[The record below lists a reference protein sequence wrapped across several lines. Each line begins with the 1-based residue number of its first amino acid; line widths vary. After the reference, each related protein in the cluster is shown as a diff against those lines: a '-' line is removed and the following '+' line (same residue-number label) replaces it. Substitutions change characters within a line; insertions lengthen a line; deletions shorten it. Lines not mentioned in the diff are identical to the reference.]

1 MTEHISLREWQKRF
15 LSGEYNNPDRK
26 TQIAAGW
33 FDWFCRDS
41 SLKNKTIKISKILLK
56 INNDYILDNYYVFF
70 KNCCP
75 MYGSLYD
82 RIVFN
87 SLNDKPSFGIDIDR
101 QYTKEKTGCKYELW
115 LEVGNGFKSFY
126 YKTQKELLVFLN
138 SFKGI

>member
-15 LSGEYNNPDRK
+15 LSGEYNNPDRE
-26 TQIAAGW
+26 TQITTGW
-33 FDWFCRDS
+33 WDWFCRDS

-56 INNDYILDNYYVFF
+56 INNDYILDNFYVFF

-82 RIVFN
+82 RITFN
-87 SLNDKPSFGIDIDR
+87 SLNDKPSFGIDIDK

-115 LEVGNGFKSFY
+115 LEVGIGFKSFY